1 MTRPPLTRADFPVTV
16 TLPTRWNDN
25 DHYGHVNNAAY
36 FEYLDTAVNG
46 WLMQATGTDIRELA
60 AIGVV
65 ASTGCDY
72 FLEIGF
78 PDAVDVGL
86 ATSRVG
92 TSSITYRLAVFRAG
106 DPALRALA
114 YFVHVYVDP
123 TTRRPIEIPA
133 TIRDA
138 VAGLPHVEASGGPT
152 AV

>member
-1 MTRPPLTRADFPVTV
+1 MPPPPLTRDDFPVV
-16 TLPTRWNDN
+16 FTLTTRWNDN
-25 DHYGHVNNAAY
+25 DHYGHVNNATY

-46 WLMQATGTDIRELA
+46 WLIQATGTDIRDLP

-78 PDAVDVGL
+78 PDVLEIGL

-92 TSSITYRLAVFRAG
+92 SSSITYQLAVFRAG

-114 YFVHVYVDP
+114 YFVHVYVDSE
-123 TTRRPIEIPA
+123 TRRPVPIPEV
-133 TIRDA
+133 IRSA
-138 VAGLPHVEASGGPT
+138 VEALPEIHPPI
-152 AV
+152 